1 MNLYEI
7 IFVDD
12 SKFIGGT
19 LAETKWMQIPDKK
32 IKKLI
37 YNLSNRKQIILED
50 YDAYYH
56 FVEVTNDIMGEKKGQ
71 IQLEFTYLIGKKEN
85 EYKVHKINLKT
96 NQVEIKILDE
106 KDKMIQE
113 LNPIGWKKGGN

>member
-1 MNLYEI
+1 MNPLYEI
-7 IFVDD
+7 IFVDNE
-12 SKFIGGT
+12 KFIGGT
-19 LAETKWMQIPDKK
+19 LIETKWMQIPNKK
-32 IKKLI
+32 IKKLN
-37 YNLSNRKQIILED
+37 YNLPNRKQIILED

-56 FVEVTNDIMGEKKGQ
+56 FVEATNDIMGSKKGQ

-113 LNPIGWKKGGN
+113 LNPIGWR